1 MKRPRKQRPGN
12 DDDDSDNDRFHGYPL
27 SGYKA
32 SNLINEKS
40 QAISKKGKRSYLKQ
54 GPCPGA
60 GFMPSHRHGSDAGHT
75 DKAKQHDAESLEGCV
90 VSA

>member
-12 DDDDSDNDRFHGYPL
+12 DDDDSDNDRFHGYSL

-32 SNLINEKS
+32 SDLINEKS
-40 QAISKKGKRSYLKQ
+40 QAISKNGKGSELKYS
-54 GPCPGA
+54 PAPGT
-60 GFMPSHRHGSDAGHT
+60 GFMPSYRHGSDAGHT
-75 DKAKQHDAESLEGCV
+75 DKAKQHDAESLERCV